1 MTRGRLIFIIGALA
15 LLASGGY
22 AVVLLSDWKKRAAAL
37 VGQDQFNSL
46 MALFG
51 AAESA
56 NGIPADLLARQG
68 WQESDF
74 DPNASNP
81 SGAQGIMQFEPAT
94 AAQFGVDPFNPASA
108 ISGAGQY
115 LASLFRQ
122 FGSWTL
128 ALAAYDAGPG
138 NVTKY
143 GGVPPFPETQN
154 YVAKILGDV
163 PGVV

>member
-1 MTRGRLIFIIGALA
+1 MTRGRLIFIIGVIA
-15 LLASGGY
+15 LLAAGGT

-37 VGQDQFNSL
+37 VGQAQFDSL
-46 MALFG
+46 MSLFG
-51 AAESA
+51 AAEVA
-56 NGIPADLLARQG
+56 NGIHTDLLARQG

-74 DPNASNP
+74 DPNATNP
-81 SGAQGIMQFEPAT
+81 SGAAGIMQFEPAT
-94 AAQFGVDPFNPASA
+94 AAQYGVDPLNPASA
-108 ISGAGQY
+108 IPGAAQY
-115 LASLFRQ
+115 LRSLFNQ

-154 YVAKILGDV
+154 YVAKILTDV
-163 PGVV
+163 WGVV

>member
-1 MTRGRLIFIIGALA
+1 MTRGRLILIIGILA
-15 LLASGGY
+15 LLSAGGA

-37 VGQDQFNSL
+37 VGQSQFDSL

-51 AAESA
+51 AAEAA
-56 NGIPADLLARQG
+56 NGIPTDLLARQG

-74 DPNASNP
+74 DPAATNP
-81 SGAQGIMQFEPAT
+81 SGAAGIMQFEPAT
-94 AAQFGVDPFNPASA
+94 AAQFGVDPLNPASA
-108 ISGAGQY
+108 IPGAAQY
-115 LASLFRQ
+115 LSQLHNQ

-143 GGVPPFPETQN
+143 GGVPPFAETQN
-154 YVAKILGDV
+154 YVAKILVDV